1 VVVPLVQPLFL
12 FPQCANNSELCLLVR
27 HRSANTR
34 HWDQSQKD
42 TVLNKSLK
50 VALIIIGVLVVD
62 QCLKI
67 WIKTNL
73 AYGEEIPMLGQSWAL
88 IHFVENEGMAFG
100 LTLGGEYGKLAL
112 SLFRIVAVCFLFYY
126 LRLLLRS
133 KEVSFGTIASFSLIL
148 AGAIGN
154 IIDSAFYG
162 LIFSE
167 TPYHGGVATMF
178 PEGGG
183 YASFLHGKV
192 VDMFYFPMFEGFF
205 PEWVPLWG
213 GEHFQFFRPVFNVAD
228 TAISVGVL
236 SLLLFFRSFFS
247 TQADGVLEGN
257 NEAVQPT
264 GDAATDVKPEQAE
277 G

>member
-1 VVVPLVQPLFL
+1 M
-12 FPQCANNSELCLLVR
+12 
-27 HRSANTR
+27 
-34 HWDQSQKD
+34 
-42 TVLNKSLK
+42 NKSLK
-50 VALIIIGVLVVD
+50 VALIIIGVLVID

-67 WIKTNL
+67 WIKTNF
-73 AYGEEIPMLGQSWAL
+73 AYGEEMQMFGQSWAL

-133 KEVSFGTIASFSLIL
+133 KEVSFGTVASFSLIL

-205 PEWVPLWG
+205 PEWVPVWG

-228 TAISVGVL
+228 TAITVGVL
-236 SLLLFFRSFFS
+236 SLLIFFRSFFS
-247 TQADGVLEGN
+247 TQADEVLEGN
-257 NEAVQPT
+257 NAGAQPIADT
-264 GDAATDVKPEQAE
+264 APATDLSTEQE
-277 G
+277 GSGLEEKL

>member
-1 VVVPLVQPLFL
+1 MQDLAPAKNNLVL
-12 FPQCANNSELCLLVR
+12 
-27 HRSANTR
+27 
-34 HWDQSQKD
+34 K
-42 TVLNKSLK
+42 KSLK
-50 VALIIIGVLVVD
+50 VALIIVGVLVID
-62 QCLKI
+62 QVLKI
-67 WIKTNL
+67 WIKTNF
-73 AYGEEIPMLGQSWAL
+73 AYGEELKIFGQSWAL

-133 KEVSFGTIASFSLIL
+133 NVSFGTVASFSLIL

-154 IIDSAFYG
+154 IIDSAIYG

-178 PEGGG
+178 PEDGG

-192 VDMFYFPMFEGFF
+192 VDMFYFPMYEGFF
-205 PEWVPLWG
+205 PDWLPLWG

-228 TAISVGVL
+228 TAITVGVL
-236 SLLLFFRSFFS
+236 SLLIFFRSFFS
-247 TQADGVLEGN
+247 TQADEVLTQEN
-257 NEAVQPT
+257 TKEIVSEEASQNPVQS
-264 GDAATDVKPEQAE
+264 GDEKLEH
-277 G
+277 

>member
-1 VVVPLVQPLFL
+1 M
-12 FPQCANNSELCLLVR
+12 
-27 HRSANTR
+27 
-34 HWDQSQKD
+34 K
-42 TVLNKSLK
+42 KSLK
-50 VALIIIGVLVVD
+50 VALIILAVLVVD
-62 QCLKI
+62 QWLKI

-73 AYGEEIPMLGQSWAL
+73 AYGEEMQLLGQKWAL

-100 LTLGGEYGKLAL
+100 ITLGGDYGKLAL
-112 SLFRIVAVCFLFYY
+112 SLFRIAAVCFLFYY

-133 KEVSFGTIASFSLIL
+133 KVSFGLIASFSLIL

-162 LIFSE
+162 LIFSQ

-183 YASFLHGKV
+183 YAGFLHGKV

-205 PEWVPLWG
+205 PEWLPMWG

-228 TAISVGVL
+228 AAITTGVL
-236 SLLLFFRSFFS
+236 SLLIFFRSFFS
-247 TQADGVLEGN
+247 SQADQVL
-257 NEAVQPT
+257 
-264 GDAATDVKPEQAE
+264 AE
-277 G
+277 GSDAEDNETNLNPEKISAAE